1 MRDNDIKYVTM
12 LFRKRSYPFYD
23 RLVPGKLA
31 FYQNLIGKTR
41 LPFSVRNVLKLSTY
55 KQFPSNHKELWKRWG
70 VPNTG
75 LVSYYKIKYIPFD
88 APKHDDYI
96 DSIYQYDISSNEYLL
111 QETKNLVFEICMHCI
126 TGM

>member
-23 RLVPGKLA
+23 KLVPGKLA

-96 DSIYQYDISSNEYLL
+96 DSI
-111 QETKNLVFEICMHCI
+111 
-126 TGM
+126 